1 MTRNH
6 SKSSI
11 LNKQV
16 FWKSNL
22 DRLEIVG
29 SEMFLIKKNSKKRN
43 LRLK

>member
-1 MTRNH
+1 MIRNS

-16 FWKSNL
+16 FIKSNL

-43 LRLK
+43 PRLK